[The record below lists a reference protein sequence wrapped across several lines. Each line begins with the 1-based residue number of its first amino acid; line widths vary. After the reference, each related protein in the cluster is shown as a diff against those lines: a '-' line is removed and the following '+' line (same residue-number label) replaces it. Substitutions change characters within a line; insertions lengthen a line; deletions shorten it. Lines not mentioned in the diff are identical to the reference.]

1 MEVTDGLESARTSL
15 RLNCPQ
21 CGKPL
26 LPLLHLITRGG
37 PNNMYLY
44 VCDRDGN
51 FVLSAEQFGPL
62 EPDAKSEHPARGR

>member
-1 MEVTDGLESARTSL
+1 MALNQPGPAL

-26 LPLLHLITRGG
+26 LHLITRGG
-37 PNNMYLY
+37 PDNMYLY
-44 VCDRDGN
+44 VCDRDGY

-62 EPDAKSEHPARGR
+62 EPDAKSGHATRAR